1 MPKGRRAEPRRLPP
15 RRFYS
20 ILAAGME
27 DSATYTARL
36 EKILA
41 AKTNRMDSTELKQ
54 LRDDFKLFQSA
65 FQAIYNVLLRKGLIS
80 EDPYKYELKISEV
93 TTPSESP
100 FIESEKVDQMS
111 IRLSQFES
119 YLDFLNNYY
128 QFSVEFLTMGR
139 IKKLAALTKYFSF
152 SQFSENSQHI
162 NTRYFAEIVGLIRKG
177 SDPLS
182 TGIVNEGLLQ
192 LDKAGRKIFQTLKDL
207 TLLHRERYKLEVRK
221 LVSNDLKLDRD
232 YVITH
237 QDDVVRKI
245 RQKLSDSAFNQPF
258 YPELVV
264 ELLKEDF
271 GSDGEAL
278 RDDIIKRLAVAEE
291 KSQDKTAERNFK
303 AALLDGARV
312 IIGVGFQLEDAVRK
326 LEENQVLLESMDKSF
341 LTKVKRT
348 LREMFGKKRDHIIHE
363 VEYLDPVSSERKN
376 ESINFT
382 TFCAEAIRRSQG
394 LVSMVS
400 KTSPPYRRLESS
412 SEDVVFKFLAK
423 GIEDLQAFHR
433 KLAALDEF
441 FQGALDDQESRTRIR
456 SVKIE
461 LGSIKNAIIKAN
473 QKRHE
478 YIAQK
483 EELEQM
489 KRLGIRDS

>member
-1 MPKGRRAEPRRLPP
+1 
-15 RRFYS
+15 
-20 ILAAGME
+20 ME